1 MMLWDKRRYQ
11 LNKRCDGEGVLVR
24 DSNSI
29 LAVRNLTKIYGQELN
44 QVVALDHVDLDLA
57 AGEIVMLMG
66 PSGSGKTTLLQLLG
80 GLEPPTEG
88 KIKVKDGEWQKFYRE
103 PEVSYYRR
111 DMIGFVFQ
119 FFNLI
124 SALTAEENVALPLI
138 LAGQPKKKITALT
151 EEMLHL
157 VGLSERSKHR
167 PAELSGGQQQRVAI
181 ARALIH
187 KPAILLAD
195 EPTGNLDSRN
205 SADILELLLNMRD
218 KLGQSMLIVT
228 HDPYVATYG
237 DRVVLFRDGRIV
249 DEYSAEHIVGEDRNE
264 RSLYIMER
272 LQAIS
277 NEPRSKQMLNK

>member
-1 MMLWDKRRYQ
+1 M
-11 LNKRCDGEGVLVR
+11 E

-29 LAVRNLTKIYGQELN
+29 LAVRNLTKIYGKEQN

-57 AGEIVMLMG
+57 AGEIVMIMG

-80 GLEPPTEG
+80 GLEPPSEG
-88 KIKVKDGEWQKFYRE
+88 RIKVTGGEWQNFYLE
-103 PEVSYYRR
+103 PEVSHYRR

-124 SALTAEENVALPLI
+124 SSLTAEENVALPLI
-138 LAGQPKKKITALT
+138 LAGQPKKKVAALT

-195 EPTGNLDSRN
+195 EPTGNLDSSN
-205 SADILELLLNMRD
+205 SADILELLLSMRD
-218 KLGQSMLIVT
+218 QLGQSMLIVT

-249 DEYSAEHIVGEDRNE
+249 DEYSAEHIVGNDRNE
-264 RSLYIMER
+264 RSIYILER

-277 NEPRSKQMLNK
+277 NKPSSHQVLA

>member
-1 MMLWDKRRYQ
+1 M
-11 LNKRCDGEGVLVR
+11 G

-29 LAVRNLTKIYGQELN
+29 LAVRNLTKIYGQEPN

-88 KIKVKDGEWQKFYRE
+88 KIKVKNGEWQKFYHE
-103 PEVSYYRR
+103 PEVSHYRR

-124 SALTAEENVALPLI
+124 SSLTAEENVALPLI
-138 LAGQPKKKITALT
+138 LAGQPKKKVTALT

-205 SADILELLLNMRD
+205 SADILELLLNMRY

-249 DEYSAEHIVGEDRNE
+249 DEYSSEHIVGEDRNE

-272 LQAIS
+272 LQSIS
-277 NEPRSKQMLNK
+277 NEQRSTSKERM

>member
-1 MMLWDKRRYQ
+1 M
-11 LNKRCDGEGVLVR
+11 GGVLVG

-29 LAVRNLTKIYGQELN
+29 LAVRNLTKIYGKEYN
-44 QVVALDHVDLDLA
+44 QVVALDHIDLDLA
-57 AGEIVMLMG
+57 AGEIVMIMG

-88 KIKVKDGEWQKFYRE
+88 KIRVKDGEWQNFYLE
-103 PEVSYYRR
+103 PEVSHYRR
-111 DMIGFVFQ
+111 DMVGIVFQ

-124 SALTAEENVALPLI
+124 SSLTAEENVALPLV
-138 LAGQPKKKITALT
+138 LAGKSKKKITTLT

-205 SADILELLLNMRD
+205 SEDILELLLSMRD

-249 DEYSAEHIVGEDRNE
+249 DEYSAEHIVGKDRNQQ
-264 RSLYIMER
+264 SIYILER

-277 NEPRSKQMLNK
+277 NEPRSKQVLNK

>member
-1 MMLWDKRRYQ
+1 MGD
-11 LNKRCDGEGVLVR
+11 LNT
-24 DSNSI
+24 I
-29 LAVRNLTKIYGQELN
+29 LSVRNLTKIYGKEQN
-44 QVVALDHVDLDLA
+44 QVVALDHIDLALA
-57 AGEIVMLMG
+57 AGEIVMIMG

-88 KIKVKDGEWQKFYRE
+88 EIRVKNGEWKKFHHE

-111 DMIGFVFQ
+111 DMIGVVFQ

-124 SALTAEENVALPLI
+124 SSLTAEENIALPLI
-138 LAGQPKKKITALT
+138 LAGEPKKKISSLT

-205 SADILELLLNMRD
+205 SEDILELLLSMRR
-218 KLGQSMLIVT
+218 KLRQSMLIVT

-237 DRVVLFRDGRIV
+237 DRVVLFRDGGIV
-249 DEYSAEHIVGEDRNE
+249 DEYSAEDIVGNDRNE
-264 RSLYIMER
+264 QSIYILER

-277 NEPRSKQMLNK
+277 KEPRNNLM

>member
-1 MMLWDKRRYQ
+1 MGD
-11 LNKRCDGEGVLVR
+11 
-24 DSNSI
+24 SI
-29 LAVRNLTKIYGQELN
+29 LAVRNLTKIYGREQN
-44 QVVALDHVDLDLA
+44 QVLALDHVDLDLA

-88 KIKVKDGEWQKFYRE
+88 KIKVKDGKWQNFYHE
-103 PEVSYYRR
+103 PEVSHYRR

-138 LAGQPKKKITALT
+138 LAGQPKKKVTALT
-151 EEMLHL
+151 EEMLNL
-157 VGLSERSKHR
+157 VGLSGRSKHR

-187 KPAILLAD
+187 KPTILLAD

-205 SADILELLLNMRD
+205 SADILELLLSMRD

-249 DEYSAEHIVGEDRNE
+249 DEYGAEDIIGENRSE
-264 RSLYIMER
+264 RSIYIMER

-277 NEPRSKQMLNK
+277 NEPHRKQV

>member
-1 MMLWDKRRYQ
+1 MQ
-11 LNKRCDGEGVLVR
+11 
-24 DSNSI
+24 DSKSV
-29 LAVRNLTKIYGQELN
+29 LAVKNLSKIYGQEPN
-44 QVVALDHVDLDLA
+44 SVVALDHVDLDLA

-88 KIKVKDGEWQKFYRE
+88 KIKVNNREWQEFFRE
-103 PEVSYYRR
+103 PQVSHFRR

-124 SALTAEENVALPLI
+124 NALTAEENIALPLI
-138 LAGQPKKKITALT
+138 LAGQPKKKTMALT
-151 EEMLHL
+151 EEMLQL
-157 VGLSERSKHR
+157 VGLSERRKHR
-167 PAELSGGQQQRVAI
+167 PSELSGGQQQRVAI

-187 KPAILLAD
+187 QPAILLAD

-205 SADILELLLNMRD
+205 SIEILELFLRMRD
-218 KLGQSMLIVT
+218 QLGQTILIVT

-249 DEYSAEHIVGEDRNE
+249 DAYNADKIVGKNRSE
-264 RSLYIMER
+264 RSIYIMER
-272 LQAIS
+272 LQSIS
-277 NEPRSKQMLNK
+277 HETRRSESKSYTEGMS